1 MHPYGIRGILM
12 QRCDVVEMPP
22 VLPSFN
28 SIFFSHAFK
37 PPSALLPK
45 IYLSQKLNKHKN
57 LINLDFAVAAMS
69 SSMTKNAIMSF
80 LSKATRPPSPSSSP
94 RPKFSRVCF
103 SSASSPQ
110 GFNASEDYK
119 RRDYEKGYAG
129 DRTVGDAAAEV
140 AEKTR
145 ESAREAADR
154 TKERTHEMKED
165 AKGGA
170 RDAKDRAKEYAH
182 DATERTK
189 EGASKAADKAREYAN
204 RTKDTTKETAGA
216 AAERTKEGANKAA
229 EAAESIGE
237 KAKQTV
243 QGAWGAA
250 KETGQKIKESV
261 VGKSEDVED
270 YVEDHTKP
278 PRKVS
283 PEEKTMDDEDVVEL
297 RRRAGDNKKF

>member
-1 MHPYGIRGILM
+1 MTPL
-12 QRCDVVEMPP
+12 V
-22 VLPSFN
+22 PSFN
-28 SIFFSHAFK
+28 SIFFDHEFK
-37 PPSALLPK
+37 PPSALPHSSPK
-45 IYLSQKLNKHKN
+45 SYLSQKLTHTVQKSDQSS
-57 LINLDFAVAAMS
+57 LYFASDPSYIEAM
-69 SSMTKNAIMSF
+69 SSMTKNAIISF
-80 LSKATRPPSPSSSP
+80 LSKTASPSPSFSP

-110 GFNASEDYK
+110 GFHASEDYK
-119 RRDYEKGYAG
+119 RRDYEKGYGG

-170 RDAKDRAKEYAH
+170 EAAKDRAKEYAH
-182 DATERTK
+182 DAK
-189 EGASKAADKAREYAN
+189 EGASKAAEKAREYAN

-229 EAAESIGE
+229 ESIGE

-250 KETGQKIKESV
+250 KETGQKIKETV

-278 PRKVS
+278 RKVS
-283 PEEKTMDDEDVVEL
+283 PPEDVGKTMDEDVVEL
-297 RRRAGDNKKF
+297 RRRAGENKF

>member
-1 MHPYGIRGILM
+1 
-12 QRCDVVEMPP
+12 MPAL
-22 VLPSFN
+22 VPSFN
-28 SIFFSHAFK
+28 SIFFSHEFK

-57 LINLDFAVAAMS
+57 LINLDFAVAAIMS

-80 LSKATRPPSPSSSP
+80 LSKAARPPPPSFSP

-145 ESAREAADR
+145 ESARDAADR

-204 RTKDTTKETAGA
+204 RTKDTTKETAEA

-250 KETGQKIKESV
+250 KETGQKIKETV

-278 PRKVS
+278 RKVS
-283 PEEKTMDDEDVVEL
+283 PEKTMDDEDVVEL
-297 RRRAGDNKKF
+297 RRRAADNKKF

>member
-1 MHPYGIRGILM
+1 
-12 QRCDVVEMPP
+12 MPP
-22 VLPSFN
+22 LLPSFN

-37 PPSALLPK
+37 PPSALLRK

-57 LINLDFAVAAMS
+57 LINLDFAVAAAIMS

-80 LSKATRPPSPSSSP
+80 LSKASRPPPPSFSP

-119 RRDYEKGYAG
+119 RREYEKGYAG

-204 RTKDTTKETAGA
+204 RTKDTTKETAEA
-216 AAERTKEGANKAA
+216 AAEKTKEGANKAA

-250 KETGQKIKESV
+250 KETGQKIKETV
-261 VGKSEDVED
+261 VGKSEEDVED

-283 PEEKTMDDEDVVEL
+283 PEEKTMDEDVVEL
-297 RRRAGDNKKF
+297 RRRAADNKKF

>member
-1 MHPYGIRGILM
+1 MTPL
-12 QRCDVVEMPP
+12 V
-22 VLPSFN
+22 PSFN
-28 SIFFSHAFK
+28 SIFFDHEFK
-37 PPSALLPK
+37 PPSALPHSSPK
-45 IYLSQKLNKHKN
+45 SYLSQKLTHTVQKSDQSS
-57 LINLDFAVAAMS
+57 LYFASDPSYIEAM
-69 SSMTKNAIMSF
+69 SSMTKNAIISF
-80 LSKATRPPSPSSSP
+80 LSKTASPSPSFSP

-110 GFNASEDYK
+110 QGFHASEDYK
-119 RRDYEKGYAG
+119 RRDYEKGYGG

-170 RDAKDRAKEYAH
+170 EAAKDRAKEYAH

-189 EGASKAADKAREYAN
+189 EGA
-204 RTKDTTKETAGA
+204 
-216 AAERTKEGANKAA
+216 NK
-229 EAAESIGE
+229 AAESIGE

-250 KETGQKIKESV
+250 KETGQKIKETV

-278 PRKVS
+278 RKVS
-283 PEEKTMDDEDVVEL
+283 PPEDVGKTMDEDVVEL
-297 RRRAGDNKKF
+297 RRRAGENKF

>member
-1 MHPYGIRGILM
+1 
-12 QRCDVVEMPP
+12 
-22 VLPSFN
+22 
-28 SIFFSHAFK
+28 
-37 PPSALLPK
+37 
-45 IYLSQKLNKHKN
+45 
-57 LINLDFAVAAMS
+57 MS

-80 LSKATRPPSPSSSP
+80 LSKAAPRPPSFSP

-145 ESAREAADR
+145 ERAREAADR

-189 EGASKAADKAREYAN
+189 EGASKAADKAR
-204 RTKDTTKETAGA
+204 D
-216 AAERTKEGANKAA
+216 
-229 EAAESIGE
+229 IGE

-250 KETGQKIKESV
+250 KETGQKIKETV
-261 VGKSEDVED
+261 VGKSEEDVED

-283 PEEKTMDDEDVVEL
+283 PEEKTMDEDVVEL
-297 RRRAGDNKKF
+297 RRRAADNKKF